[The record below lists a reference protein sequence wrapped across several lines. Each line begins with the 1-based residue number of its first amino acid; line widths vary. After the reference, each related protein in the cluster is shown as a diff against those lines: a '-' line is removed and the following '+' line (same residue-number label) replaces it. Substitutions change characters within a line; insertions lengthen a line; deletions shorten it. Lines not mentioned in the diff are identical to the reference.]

1 MTSVSDTANYAIGF
15 SAKTAPPRRLTHTLA
30 VIVGEPWF
38 LPLLGFLLFVGLL
51 VPARHDRGPLRR
63 LFSATSMSDF
73 LPMYVQTKAWM
84 AGKDPYSQISQVT
97 FWPQEVFHAPLSPE
111 YLLQRAG
118 MPAPYPIL
126 VFVILVPFAVLPWAV
141 ANASLVLLEFV
152 LLLVTIR
159 ALMRFSGMQEWRRLA
174 WLAAVLA
181 FEPIYAG
188 MAINN
193 IAVLAVESALLAIA
207 MSETAPRIAAPV
219 LLALSVALKPQIG
232 FCVLVYFLVRRFW
245 YLVTRTVALL
255 GIFSTVALLRM
266 QWAHVAWMQSY
277 IRASKFFFH
286 AGGINDFRPENLHR
300 FDLINLQLVLYSL
313 IANAKV
319 ANIGALLLAGFLLA
333 LWLLLI
339 FRSRRVPALLGIATL
354 GAINLL
360 PFYHR
365 YYDAT
370 LLLLPLCWYIAHFD
384 ARSWLDRI
392 SLLLWV
398 PFFVPLA
405 RPFRLWLATDASPN
419 PLLDALI
426 RPVANW
432 CLLALS
438 IFLLWRLYGTLTCA
452 EEGRA

>member
-1 MTSVSDTANYAIGF
+1 VSSYHGTSTYATAYSTGAG
-15 SAKTAPPRRLTHTLA
+15 PPRRLMNGLA
-30 VIVGEPWF
+30 LAAGEPWF
-38 LPLLGFLLFVGLL
+38 LALLGFLLFVGLL

-84 AGKDPYSQISQVT
+84 KGTDPYSQASQVA
-97 FWPQEVFHAPLSPE
+97 FWPQQVFHAPLSPE

-126 VFVILVPFAVLPWAV
+126 VFVVLVPFAVLAWAV
-141 ANASLVLLEFV
+141 ANASLVLLDFALLFV
-152 LLLVTIR
+152 VIR
-159 ALMRFSGMQEWRRLA
+159 ALMRFSGMQGWRRHA

-188 MAINN
+188 MVINN
-193 IAVLAVESALLAIA
+193 IAVLAVECALLAVA
-207 MSETAPRIAAPV
+207 MSETSPRLAAPV

-232 FCVLVYFLVRRFW
+232 FCVLVYFLLRRFW
-245 YLVTRTVALL
+245 NLVTGTVALL

-266 QWAHVAWMQSY
+266 QWAHLGWMESY

-313 IANAKV
+313 MGNAKV

-339 FRSRRVPALLGIATL
+339 FRSRRVPALLVVATL
-354 GAINLL
+354 SAINLL

-370 LLLLPLCWYIAHFD
+370 LLLLPLCWYVAHFD
-384 ARSWLDRI
+384 ATSWLDRI
-392 SLLLWV
+392 SLLLWA

-405 RPFRLWLATDASPN
+405 RPFRLWLATDTSPN
-419 PLLDALI
+419 PWLDALI
-426 RPVANW
+426 RPATNW

-438 IFLLWRLYGTLTCA
+438 LFLMWRLYGTLTCT
-452 EEGRA
+452 EQGRA